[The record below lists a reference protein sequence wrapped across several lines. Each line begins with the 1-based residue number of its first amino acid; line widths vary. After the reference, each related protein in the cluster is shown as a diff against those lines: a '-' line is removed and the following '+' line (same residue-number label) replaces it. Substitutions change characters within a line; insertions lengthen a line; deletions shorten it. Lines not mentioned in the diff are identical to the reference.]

1 MEKFEHE
8 GKEYWEGFGKS
19 LELLP
24 RHYFDFI
31 DKEKYKKLFERRD
44 LQNKFVHPIR
54 YR

>member
-8 GKEYWEGFGKS
+8 GKEYWENFGKIP
-19 LELLP
+19 ELLP

-31 DKEKYKKLFERRD
+31 DKEKSEKLFERRD
-44 LQNKFVHPIR
+44 LQNKFVHPTR